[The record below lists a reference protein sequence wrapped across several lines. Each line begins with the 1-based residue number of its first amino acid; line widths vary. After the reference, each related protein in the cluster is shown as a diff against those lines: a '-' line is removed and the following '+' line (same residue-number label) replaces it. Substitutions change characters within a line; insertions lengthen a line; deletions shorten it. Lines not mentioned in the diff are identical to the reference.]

1 MDLFKNWNFRSA
13 QLKRIVA
20 LTFLLTGFT
29 FNAYSQE
36 DALVMD
42 INVGDEIWLTGQLVI
57 HEGWPPNLWLK
68 VPNNRFVGIDEDS
81 LPAEIIDNLFKKII
95 RGNFRLK
102 RIMLTSYPYYEHELM
117 VFAITDYKDI
127 VLEE

>member
-1 MDLFKNWNFRSA
+1 MKHQILNRTSI
-13 QLKRIVA
+13 LV
-20 LTFLLTGFT
+20 FLLTCFT
-29 FNAYSQE
+29 FNAYSQEYE

-42 INVGDEIWLTGQLVI
+42 INVGDEIWLAGTIILFN
-57 HEGWPPNLWLK
+57 GWPPYIRLK

-81 LPAEIIDNLFKKII
+81 VPKEISDNFFKKII
-95 RGNFRLK
+95 RGNFKLK
-102 RIMLTSYPYYEHELM
+102 LTWLTSLPYYEHELM